1 MIKGSIKFDINFY
14 TLNIFNKEILFNNNI
29 LYIFNLDSPYNY
41 ERIKDVKTIDK
52 FDNFFIFSYK
62 FRDNYDFLK
71 LIKNKF
77 NLQFI
82 DFSIECFWIFINY
95 NSIIEENLD
104 LGVDKYKF
112 QLNIDNKCVDNKCLD
127 NKGID
132 NKSIDNKCVD
142 NKCVD
147 NKFNY
152 KEINKKLVSIQN
164 NMEDYKKLVLNNS
177 IKKIYEKFNLLTN
190 KISSIENFLKKVD
203 NNLITTEKISFK
215 GEYLDNKENEIIK
228 TRKLIKYNDEL
239 EKINNKLLFDYN
251 EIQNKYELLK
261 NNNKYVKLP
270 ITINNNKEWREL
282 AIMVH
287 LYDINLWE
295 DIYSFIINLE
305 EFNLKIDLYVNI
317 SVNNKSMLD
326 TIKYKELYEKINKT
340 TMFKNIYYT
349 DSDNCGMD
357 IGGFLISYCKM
368 LDLGLRYHQLIKIHS
383 KTNPNWRYA
392 LLYGLMGSKTIIEN
406 NMKLMTHQKIGML
419 GNDKLSLNYILNIN
433 KNSYKYL
440 YTYMKYFGI
449 KNIDNYGHFIPGT
462 IFWIKGEI
470 LDNFFTKELLIKCY
484 NEFEQNYCGSLV
496 NNREGKPHAF
506 ERFFGVMVKK
516 YGKLVETFD
525 TKKI

>member
-1 MIKGSIKFDINFY
+1 MVKVNIKFDDNFY
-14 TLNIFNKEILFNNNI
+14 TLHILEKQILFNYNI
-29 LYIFNLDSPYNY
+29 LYILNLKEPFNFEHFTDINT
-41 ERIKDVKTIDK
+41 IKK
-52 FDNFFIFSYK
+52 FDNFIIFSCK
-62 FRDNYDFLK
+62 FRDNIELLE
-71 LIKNKF
+71 LIKKQYK
-77 NLQFI
+77 LQFI
-82 DFSIECFWIFINY
+82 DFSLECFWCFTKYNSFFDENIDLGIEKYELEINTINNDPIDNYKNINETLNIINKEVINY
-95 NSIIEENLD
+95 KKII
-104 LGVDKYKF
+104 
-112 QLNIDNKCVDNKCLD
+112 
-127 NKGID
+127 
-132 NKSIDNKCVD
+132 
-142 NKCVD
+142 
-147 NKFNY
+147 
-152 KEINKKLVSIQN
+152 
-164 NMEDYKKLVLNNS
+164 LNNS
-177 IKKIYEKFNLLTN
+177 VDKIYGCFSLLQN
-190 KISSIENFLKKVD
+190 KISLIEIFLKKVD

-392 LLYGLMGSKTIIEN
+392 LLYGLMGSKSIIEN

-433 KNSYKYL
+433 KKNYKYL

-496 NNREGKPHAF
+496 NNREGKPHSF